1 MNLKKLY
8 PFESHFHKLKKPSA
22 CRMHYIDEGKGE
34 PIVMLHGNPTWS
46 FYFRDL
52 IKFLSPMYRCLAP
65 DHIGCGLSDKPQK
78 YTYNLEQHIEN
89 TLDWLKSLNIG
100 HFHLIVHDWG
110 GAIGMGIA
118 TRWPA
123 SIQSITVLNSAAFL
137 CKKIPLRIALCR
149 FPFIGP
155 FAIKHLNIF
164 VRAATWM
171 ATAQGLSNN
180 VKEGYLFPY
189 NNAQNRIA
197 INAFVQ
203 DIPMEDSHPSYKVL
217 EHIENNLWLIE
228 QKPCLLAWGMKDFC
242 FTPEFLSKWHNF
254 FPGAQIQCYEGA
266 GHYVL
271 EDAGED
277 IFIDI
282 RRFLLK
288 NPIQNYC

>member
-1 MNLKKLY
+1 
-8 PFESHFHKLKKPSA
+8 
-22 CRMHYIDEGKGE
+22 
-34 PIVMLHGNPTWS
+34 
-46 FYFRDL
+46 
-52 IKFLSPMYRCLAP
+52 
-65 DHIGCGLSDKPQK
+65 
-78 YTYNLEQHIEN
+78 
-89 TLDWLKSLNIG
+89 
-100 HFHLIVHDWG
+100 
-110 GAIGMGIA
+110 
-118 TRWPA
+118 
-123 SIQSITVLNSAAFL
+123 
-137 CKKIPLRIALCR
+137 
-149 FPFIGP
+149 
-155 FAIKHLNIF
+155 
-164 VRAATWM
+164 M